1 MAVNSPDS
9 STSNAPASPPGAP
22 ESGAGDAAALYGAAP
37 RKKVTISTLE
47 RMKATGDR
55 FACITAYDATFA
67 RLIDE
72 AGAETM
78 LVGDSLGMVL
88 QGHDS
93 TLPVTIDDMA
103 YHTSCVTRARPS
115 ALVMVDMP
123 FMTYGSVEE
132 ALQNA
137 ATLMRAGAQMVKLEG
152 GVWLSDTIHALT
164 ERGIP
169 VCAHLGLTPQSVNVF
184 GGYRV
189 QGRTPKQAK
198 SILADANEIQ
208 DAGASVLLLE
218 CIPAPLA
225 TDISRK
231 VDIPVIGIGAGP
243 GTDAQVLVMHD
254 LLGLGT
260 HTPRFVEN
268 FMREGRT
275 IQEALTAFVTAVRSG
290 AYPRPEHIYEA

>member
-1 MAVNSPDS
+1 MAQ
-9 STSNAPASPPGAP
+9 
-22 ESGAGDAAALYGAAP
+22 
-37 RKKVTISTLE
+37 VTISTLDGI
-47 RMKATGDR
+47 KAAGEK

-67 RLIDE
+67 RLIEE

-93 TLPVTIDDMA
+93 TIPVTIGDME
-103 YHTSCVTRARPS
+103 YHTRCVARAARS
-115 ALVMVDMP
+115 ALVLADMP
-123 FMTYGSVEE
+123 FMSYGHTQQ
-132 ALQNA
+132 ALRNA
-137 ATLMRAGAQMVKLEG
+137 SRLMQAGAQMVKLEG
-152 GVWLSDTIHALT
+152 GVWLSETIHALV

-189 QGRTPKQAK
+189 QGRTPRQAE
-198 SILADANEIQ
+198 SILADAVAIQ

-225 TDISRK
+225 SAITAK

-243 GTDAQVLVMHD
+243 GTDAQVLVLHD
-254 LLGLGT
+254 LLGLSPRQ
-260 HTPRFVEN
+260 PRFVEN
-268 FMREGRT
+268 FMHG
-275 IQEALTAFVTAVRSG
+275 QSSVQGALKAFVDAVKHG
-290 AYPRPEHIYEA
+290 AYPREAHSYLS